1 MVMNTRIYS
10 ALFVLLIAFFSC
22 TDKPS
27 TGTVSL
33 ESKEQ
38 TAESTTKTIST
49 AIVINTHELGYTCF
63 NCTPSYTD
71 SVTVFAKK
79 DSTTKAL
86 FTLVLGDYYFSAL
99 EVFRQQKEVFLWVQ
113 TSHTYG
119 HTLGYLYHIDTT
131 TFEATAI
138 KPPKSNFAIPDSL
151 EIWRIVELQLENNEF
166 TNDASFR
173 SAVNKET
180 YTYTGKL
187 ALQKTNNNKFSLHII
202 NEQLVKEE

>member
-22 TDKPS
+22 IDKPS
-27 TGTVSL
+27 TATVSV

-38 TAESTTKTIST
+38 TADSTTETIST
-49 AIVINTHELGYTCF
+49 NTVINAHELGYTCF

-71 SVTVFAKK
+71 SVTVFVKK

-99 EVFRQQKEVFLWVQ
+99 EVFRQKKEVFLWVQ

-138 KPPKSNFAIPDSL
+138 EAPKSNFAIPDSL
-151 EIWRIVELQLENNEF
+151 EMWRTVELQLENNAF
-166 TNDASFR
+166 TNQASFR
-173 SAVNKET
+173 SAVNMET
-180 YTYTGKL
+180 YLYTGKL
-187 ALQKTNNNKFSLHII
+187 ALQKNNNNTFSLQFI